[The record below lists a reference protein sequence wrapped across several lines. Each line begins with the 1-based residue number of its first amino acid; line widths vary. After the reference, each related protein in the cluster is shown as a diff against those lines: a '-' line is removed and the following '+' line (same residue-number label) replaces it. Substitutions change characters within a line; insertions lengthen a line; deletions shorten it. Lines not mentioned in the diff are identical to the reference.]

1 MKKYLSF
8 LPFVAVL
15 VMGCDSGPPC
25 PVPGP
30 TDKVGLFSRE
40 VGTVQIDGEPCKIF
54 ETYEN
59 TECYERDGFNHEP
72 DSCSG
77 KFLQCY
83 GKVMTRITKCASG
96 VVGNTITYTPDKFHR
111 EQVQ

>member
-15 VMGCDSGPPC
+15 IMGCDESPPC
-25 PVPGP
+25 PAPGL

-40 VGTVQIDGEPCKIF
+40 VGTVQIDGEVCKIF

-59 TECYERDGFNHEP
+59 EECHPVAGFQYEPN
-72 DSCSG
+72 SCNGS
-77 KFLQCY
+77 FIRCY
-83 GKVMTRITKCASG
+83 SKVMTRITKCASG